1 MPSQSFSPL
10 EKQLINLLQVGLPIS
25 ERPFAD
31 VAKQC
36 NVAENEVISCLQNL
50 LDTGILTRFG
60 PMFDAACLGGAFTLA
75 AMEVPEARFEEVSQI
90 VNSFEQVAHNYKREH
105 QLNMWFVVGT
115 EQADEINDVLSQI
128 EQKSGLPVFNMPKE
142 EEFYVGLYLP
152 V

>member
-10 EKQLINLLQVGLPIS
+10 EQQLINQLQVGLPVS
-25 ERPFAD
+25 ERPFD
-31 VAKQC
+31 DIAKQC
-36 NVAENEVISCLQNL
+36 KVSENEVITCLQNL

-75 AMEVPEARFEEVSQI
+75 AMEVPEDQFENVTNI
-90 VNSFEQVAHNYKREH
+90 VNSFDQVAHNYKREH

-115 EQADEINDVLSQI
+115 EQADEINEVLGQI